1 MSRAPMV
8 AGITVLFVDDESVN
22 RQVARRMLQ
31 KLGCTVHVLSVSPSG
46 SGWYRVALPGP
57 LHDHHNNRFN
67 AVVIFVSHNLN
78 LNST

>member
-1 MSRAPMV
+1 MSRAPVV

-57 LHDHHNNRFN
+57 SESSQQALQSCGHFC
-67 AVVIFVSHNLN
+67 VSHN
-78 LNST
+78 ST